1 MTFDFLDGLSLSTAS
16 AVKAYYYLEEAEE
29 S

>member
-1 MTFDFLDGLSLSTAS
+1 MTFGLLVGLSLSTAS
-16 AVKAYYYLEEAEE
+16 AVNFYYYLEEAEE

>member
-1 MTFDFLDGLSLSTAS
+1 MTSDLLVGLSLCTAP
-16 AVKAYYYLEEAEE
+16 AVAFYYYLEEAEE